1 MWSTQGIKCHILRFY
16 WLIFCQLHLK
26 GWLSRQ
32 DWKDG
37 YSQVSQSLKIL
48 TMTFIF
54 HKKYLHKVIATG
66 KLSVCK
72 ICFLLLYTWW
82 KNPILGRSYQN
93 QKYVFFVLHY
103 FSIFYYKSIYSHAFT
118 LFKTSSLTNGSP
130 NIKMFLLKTSQ
141 SRLKLPSA
149 IILYKYIQSHLT
161 FSLLVTWC
169 VSEVLNF

>member
-16 WLIFCQLHLK
+16 WLIFCQLRLK

-66 KLSVCK
+66 KLSFVFVCK
-72 ICFLLLYTWW
+72 INFLLLYTWW
-82 KNPILGRSYQN
+82 KNAILGRSYQI

-103 FSIFYYKSIYSHAFT
+103 FSIFFT
-118 LFKTSSLTNGSP
+118 INLFIPMPLHC
-130 NIKMFLLKTSQ
+130 
-141 SRLKLPSA
+141 SRL
-149 IILYKYIQSHLT
+149 Y
-161 FSLLVTWC
+161 LLLMAAPTAKCFYLRLVKAD
-169 VSEVLNF
+169 